1 MPDARGK
8 ETCRC
13 PFGLGHEC
21 VEGCVPDPILSPL
34 LGDVTVTLRFEEG
47 KTAID
52 TVWPFYCPPQSR
64 GSSGLHHNNLQ

>member
-47 KTAID
+47 KTD
-52 TVWPFYCPPQSR
+52 SHRYCLALLLPTSVT
-64 GSSGLHHNNLQ
+64 GLFWASP